1 MVTSNLLGA
10 TSAGIENR
18 IPDRAAWPWVGRR
31 PMISL
36 SKIKLQI
43 PDFEWVSQVSILR
56 PGFLLAMGSRP
67 EHPGLK
73 IETWATHSIF
83 VRAIFITH
91 SPIL

>member
-1 MVTSNLLGA
+1 
-10 TSAGIENR
+10 
-18 IPDRAAWPWVGRR
+18 
-31 PMISL
+31 MISL

-83 VRAIFITH
+83 VRVIFWKRDCLICGLRLFPMEAVRY
-91 SPIL
+91 PIRRPMPQ